1 VSLRCARST
10 GIAALAFLLGA
21 SLVVGFASASAGA
34 ATAAAAVPA
43 NSTANSTASASGQPL
58 LTLAWQ
64 TATVQPL
71 SGTSPNFTLDLET
84 GSGEPAGS
92 EVGVTLYGALH
103 TRSNFEQTLSTA
115 PSGTPITRTTPVAVS
130 TLPPGK
136 HGGRALGIDVV
147 TSTTPAGSL
156 PDLDLDCTP
165 GTCTGVYPAVV
176 SLYRSGDSTSPIAHF
191 TTYLTYVENKSTPA
205 ASLRFAWIVPVA
217 TPVAIRS
224 GERDPATAINPP
236 TTSAATALDH
246 LVTSLS
252 QYAQV
257 PVTIEPSPQTVQAM
271 NAETGAEKGAGHQ
284 ATEALAD
291 LSHNQ
296 TTHEI
301 PAQSYVPIDLGA
313 LAGAGES
320 GEITGQMTQGAA
332 VLRTL
337 GVATTSRTASWVAN
351 GPVGSALG
359 TGLAQ
364 PQVGAK
370 QVVVPDSALASPG
383 TDRGT
388 WSSTFPIA
396 FGKGSPT
403 FAAAASDGE
412 LAAHFTASPR
422 DPALAATQLLA
433 DLAMIHFERPNTT
446 GTGAGARGVVAVP
459 PAGWVPNP
467 TFDDQLLAGL
477 ATNPVVTPVTLD
489 DFFTSVRDGGPR
501 HLQSGGPGPTLPTGL
516 SHQISTA
523 RLRLTDF
530 DSVVRPRSTPVLTQL
545 DQLLLAAEAAN
556 LSSAAQSAGVATFG
570 RSLGAQL
577 AQITFATGRSITLTA
592 RTGSIPITIFSTAP
606 YTVVGRL
613 IVSSDKFQFPQ
624 GSSRELTINH
634 PTTPVRIQVEARTSG
649 DLPIEAQ
656 LAAGTGSLVIAQ
668 GQLTVRST
676 ATSIVGIVLTAA
688 ALVVLLAW
696 WARTWQAGRRK
707 KRAARG
713 RRAATE

>member
-1 VSLRCARST
+1 MSLRCARAA
-10 GIAALAFLLGA
+10 GIAALAFFLGA

-34 ATAAAAVPA
+34 ATAAAATA
-43 NSTANSTASASGQPL
+43 DSTGSGGSGGSQSL
-58 LTLAWQ
+58 FTLAWQ

-84 GSGEPAGS
+84 GPGEPAGS

-103 TRSNFEQTLSTA
+103 TRSNFEQTLNTA

-147 TSTTPAGSL
+147 TSATTPTGGT
-156 PDLDLDCTP
+156 PNLDLDCTP

-176 SLYRSGDSTSPIAHF
+176 SLYRSGDSTAPIAHF

-217 TPVAIRS
+217 APVAIRS
-224 GERDPATAINPP
+224 GERDPATAIDPP

-271 NAETGAEKGAGHQ
+271 NAEKGAEKGAGHQ
-284 ATEALAD
+284 ATETLAD

-370 QVVVPDSALASPG
+370 QVVVPDSALASPD

-388 WSSTFPIA
+388 WSSTFQIA

-403 FAAAASDGE
+403 FAGAASDGE
-412 LAAHFTASPR
+412 LAAHFTADPR

-459 PAGWVPNP
+459 PAGWAPNAS
-467 TFDDQLLAGL
+467 FDDQLLAGL

-501 HLQSGGPGPTLPTGL
+501 HLQSGGPGPTLPPGL

-556 LSSAAQSAGVATFG
+556 LSSPAQSAGVATFG

-577 AQITFATGRSITLTA
+577 AQVTFAAGRSITLTA
-592 RTGSIPITIFSTAP
+592 RTGSIPITILSTAP

-624 GSSRELTINH
+624 GSSRQLTIDH
-634 PTTPVRIQVEARTSG
+634 ATTPVRIQVEARTSG

-656 LAAGTGSLVIAQ
+656 LAAGNGSLVIAQ

-676 ATSIVGIVLTAA
+676 ATSIVGIILTAA

-707 KRAARG
+707 KRAAKG

>member
-1 VSLRCARST
+1 VSLRCARAA
-10 GIAALAFLLGA
+10 GIAALAFFLGA

-34 ATAAAAVPA
+34 ATAAAATA
-43 NSTANSTASASGQPL
+43 DSTGSGGSGGSGGSQSL
-58 LTLAWQ
+58 FTLAWQ

-84 GSGEPAGS
+84 GPGDPAGS

-103 TRSNFEQTLSTA
+103 TRSNFEQTLNTA

-147 TSTTPAGSL
+147 TSATTPTGGT
-156 PDLDLDCTP
+156 PNLDLDCTP

-176 SLYRSGDSTSPIAHF
+176 SLYRSGDSTAPIAHF

-217 TPVAIRS
+217 APVAIRS
-224 GERDPATAINPP
+224 GERDPATAIDPP

-271 NAETGAEKGAGHQ
+271 NAEKGAGHQ
-284 ATEALAD
+284 ATETLAD

-370 QVVVPDSALASPG
+370 QVVVPDSALASPD

-388 WSSTFPIA
+388 WSSTFQIA

-403 FAAAASDGE
+403 FAGAASDGE
-412 LAAHFTASPR
+412 LAAHFTADPR

-459 PAGWVPNP
+459 PAGWAPNAS
-467 TFDDQLLAGL
+467 FDDQLLAGL

-556 LSSAAQSAGVATFG
+556 LSSPAQSAGVATFG

-577 AQITFATGRSITLTA
+577 AQVTFAAGRSITLTA
-592 RTGSIPITIFSTAP
+592 RTGSIPITILSTAP
-606 YTVVGRL
+606 YTIVGRL

-624 GSSRELTINH
+624 GSSRQLTIDH
-634 PTTPVRIQVEARTSG
+634 ATTPVRIQVEARTSG

-656 LAAGTGSLVIAQ
+656 LAAGNGSLVIAQ

-676 ATSIVGIVLTAA
+676 ATSIVGIILTAA

-707 KRAARG
+707 KRAAKG